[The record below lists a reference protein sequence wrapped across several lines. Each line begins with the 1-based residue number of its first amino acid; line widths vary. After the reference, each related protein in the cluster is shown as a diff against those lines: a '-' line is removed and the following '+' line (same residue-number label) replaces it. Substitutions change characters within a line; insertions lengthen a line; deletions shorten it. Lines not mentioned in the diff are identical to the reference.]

1 MMPRIPVEQSERMHL
16 RVNPE
21 QKARLI
27 RAAALQQT
35 DLTHFVLQ
43 LALREADAVIAQAEQ
58 LQLSE
63 RDSLQVL
70 DLLENPPAPNSKLRA
85 AAAALPPL

>member
-1 MMPRIPVEQSERMHL
+1 MMPRIPVEESERMNL

-43 LALREADAVIAQAEQ
+43 LALREADAVIAQAEHI
-58 LQLSE
+58 QLSE
-63 RDSLQVL
+63 RDSLRVL
-70 DLLENPPAPNSKLRA
+70 DLLEKPPAPNAKLKA